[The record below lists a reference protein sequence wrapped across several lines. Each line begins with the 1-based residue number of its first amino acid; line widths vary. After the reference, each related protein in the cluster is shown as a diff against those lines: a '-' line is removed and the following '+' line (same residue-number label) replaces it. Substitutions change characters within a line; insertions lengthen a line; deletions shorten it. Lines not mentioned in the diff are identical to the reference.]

1 MGNDER
7 VERVRRLI
15 YKATKKNPNRKKADV
30 DVVMTVIN
38 NRTHRKE
45 RCCSTPRI
53 YYVWEARNCFQTI
66 SIHFFAALLRKSE
79 CNHLR
84 SFLTNGE
91 WVGVIVFQ
99 FMCCDWFALLCGDWV
114 VKQKIQQSRYVW
126 TLSIGYCFRT
136 SRYMAIWSSLHVRK
150 NDPQSLVYIA
160 ICWYGSGLQICV
172 SAAMR
177 SSSLFLLTQK

>member
-53 YYVWEARNCFQTI
+53 YYV
-66 SIHFFAALLRKSE
+66 
-79 CNHLR
+79 
-84 SFLTNGE
+84 
-91 WVGVIVFQ
+91 
-99 FMCCDWFALLCGDWV
+99 
-114 VKQKIQQSRYVW
+114 
-126 TLSIGYCFRT
+126 
-136 SRYMAIWSSLHVRK
+136 
-150 NDPQSLVYIA
+150 
-160 ICWYGSGLQICV
+160 
-172 SAAMR
+172 
-177 SSSLFLLTQK
+177 